1 MRTVDGNTVLVG
13 LQWGDE
19 GKGRA
24 VDYLAARSRWVV
36 RYQGGANAGHTLV
49 VDGRRLVLHLVP
61 SGALHPGVFNV
72 IANGVVIDPE
82 KLVAEIEGL
91 LALGIALDPAR
102 LAISLD
108 AHLIFPYHRALDQVR
123 EEALA
128 GDQIGTTRRGI
139 GPAYEDKAAR
149 RGIRL
154 SEFLN
159 PALLRVR
166 LGHALVE
173 KNRLLREWYQH
184 AGFDLEAM
192 LAWAAPLA
200 ERLRPF
206 AADTQALLHGA
217 LRAKER
223 ILFEGAQGTFL
234 DLDHGSYPYVTSS
247 NTVAGGACSGAG
259 VGPTALHSVIGV
271 AKAYT
276 TRVGSGPF
284 PTELLGE
291 AGERLRSLG
300 AEFGA
305 TTGRPRRCGWFD
317 ALQVREAVRLNG
329 VTGIVL
335 TKLDVLTGFSEIL
348 VCTAYQGHQSF
359 PRNLADL
366 QDASAQYEVLPGWTE
381 ALDGIR
387 TWEELPQTVRAYV
400 ERLEHLIEAPIVA
413 LGVGPGR
420 EQLILR

>member
-24 VDYLAARSRWVV
+24 VDYLSARSRWVV

-91 LALGIALDPAR
+91 STLGIVLDPAR

-159 PALLRVR
+159 PDQLRTR
-166 LGHALVE
+166 LSHALIE
-173 KNRLLREWYQH
+173 KNRLLQDWYGH
-184 AGFDLEAM
+184 TGFELEAL

-217 LRAKER
+217 LRRKEP

-284 PTELLGE
+284 PTELVGE

-335 TKLDVLTGFSEIL
+335 TKLDVLTGFSHIL
-348 VCTAYQGHQSF
+348 VCTSYKGHLSF
-359 PRNLADL
+359 PRNLSDL
-366 QDASAQYEVLPGWTE
+366 QEASAEYEVLAGWTE
-381 ALDGIR
+381 TLDGIR
-387 TWEELPQTVRAYV
+387 SWEELPPAVRAYV
-400 ERLEHLIEAPIVA
+400 ERLEALVEAPIVA